1 MSSPVLSSGSSGSP
15 GSPRLAELA
24 RRLEGGERSALDA
37 FSERLAREG
46 TPLLEELEGDREHL
60 LLTLVW
66 RADGAV
72 RNVVVVPGLESIW
85 QPERNR
91 MERMRGTNLWHRTWR
106 VRRDLR
112 TTYCFSPDDPL
123 RALHEL
129 ELEEEARYFAERMKA
144 WRPDALNPRRFAPNP
159 SLPPMSVIEL
169 PDAPGQRWTA
179 RGPHVPEGLLEQRLF
194 RSGRERRFW
203 RYQTAGCDEA
213 EAPPL
218 VVLCD
223 GEGHLELGVTD
234 VLDDL
239 VARRAIPPLVCVLLH
254 HPDRNLELPCRTE
267 FVDELA
273 EELLPAVRREL
284 RLSEDP
290 RTTVIGGW
298 SYGGLAAAFAGLRH
312 PEVFGNVLSQ
322 SGSFW
327 WAPEG
332 AGEHEWLSSQFA
344 RAPRRDVRFHLNVG
358 LLEAGPSPGNSPSQ
372 LVANRHLRDVLR
384 ARGYEVTY
392 RELNGGH
399 DYIGWPAGL
408 ADGLTSLLGRG
419 T

>member
-1 MSSPVLSSGSSGSP
+1 LSPP
-15 GSPRLAELA
+15 AISPRISELH
-24 RRLEGGERSALDA
+24 RRVEAGELDA
-37 FSERLAREG
+37 IDAFWHRLTREG
-46 TPLLEELEGDREHL
+46 APLLEELEGDREHL

-66 RADGAV
+66 QADETV

-85 QPERNR
+85 HPERNR
-91 MERMRGTNLWHRTWR
+91 MERMPGTNLWHRTWR

-123 RALHEL
+123 RALHEMD
-129 ELEEEARYFAERMKA
+129 LEEEALYLEERMKA
-144 WRPDALNPRRFAPNP
+144 WRPDALNPRRFSPNP
-159 SLPPMSVIEL
+159 SLPSMSVIEL

-179 RGPHVPEGLLEQRLF
+179 RRPDVPEGPLEQRLF
-194 RSGRERRFW
+194 RDARTGRERIFW
-203 RYQTAGCDEA
+203 LYRPPDCSAE
-213 EAPPL
+213 EAPAL
-218 VVLCD
+218 LVLCD

-234 VLDDL
+234 VLDNLIAD
-239 VARRAIPPLVCVLLH
+239 RRIPPLVCILLH
-254 HPDRNLELPCRTE
+254 HPDRNLELPCNDE
-267 FVDELA
+267 FVEELA
-273 EELLPAVRREL
+273 NGLLPLVRREL
-284 RLSEDP
+284 RLPDNP
-290 RTTVIGGW
+290 ARTVIGGW

-332 AGEHEWLSSQFA
+332 AEEHEWLSSQFA
-344 RAPRRDVRFHLNVG
+344 LSPHRELRVYLNVG
-358 LLEAGPSPGNSPSQ
+358 LLEGGPSPKNSPSQ

-408 ADGLTSLLGRG
+408 ADGLIALLAQGA
-419 T
+419 